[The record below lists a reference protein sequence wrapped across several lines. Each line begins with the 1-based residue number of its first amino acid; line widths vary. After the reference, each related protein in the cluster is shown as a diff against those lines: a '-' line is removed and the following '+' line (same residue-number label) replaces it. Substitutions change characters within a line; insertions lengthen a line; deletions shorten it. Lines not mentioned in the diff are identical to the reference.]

1 MFELKTEYLKLKY
14 QAIQCSIA
22 NIKYVKTVLI
32 VLMLSVT
39 LQNDFRPFPES
50 QWSNEA
56 TDHFLQLSH
65 CALWKVVLARVLEH
79 GDTATVVELLDTA
92 AAGERDLNI
101 GQELV
106 TRGLAASAVTRCEE

>member
-22 NIKYVKTVLI
+22 HIKYVKTVINVFLLC
-32 VLMLSVT
+32 VASLNV
-39 LQNDFRPFPES
+39 FRPYPES

-56 TDHFLQLSH
+56 TDLFLQLSH
-65 CALWKVVLARVLEH
+65 CALWKVVLARIVEH

-92 AAGERDLNI
+92 GDRDTNI

-106 TRGLAASAVTRCEE
+106 TRGLAAATRCEE

>member
-1 MFELKTEYLKLKY
+1 M
-14 QAIQCSIA
+14 
-22 NIKYVKTVLI
+22 YVTF
-32 VLMLSVT
+32 
-39 LQNDFRPFPES
+39 QNDFRPFPEC
-50 QWSNEA
+50 QWSTEA

-79 GDTATVVELLDTA
+79 GDAATVVELLDTA

-106 TRGLAASAVTRCEE
+106 TRGLAASAVTRCGE